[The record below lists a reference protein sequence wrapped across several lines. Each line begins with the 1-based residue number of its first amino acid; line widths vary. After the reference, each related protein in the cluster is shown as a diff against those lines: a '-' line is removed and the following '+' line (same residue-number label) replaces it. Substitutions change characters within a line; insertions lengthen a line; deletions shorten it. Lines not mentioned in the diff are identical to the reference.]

1 MTLLWWMQKPSPL
14 LLLVLVS
21 SSFWTMLRA
30 SLEMPC
36 LLFFV
41 LSLCY
46 SFFSFCSVCVCLF
59 LWFPLCFLLCFAS
72 LFLWFALFVPPCL
85 CDCVSGSLSLRSLSL
100 SRASLVFLSV
110 RFFLVRV
117 LFPLAVNQRDRGQ
130 ETWSGFGAIS
140 SCKWSREQSWSCR
153 TVNRSGN
160 EIVGRRRGPVLVP
173 FLPVASV
180 SWGRWW
186 TVETAVVLLKW
197 LSSIYPLNFW
207 YLTIGSLISLI
218 KQFQVQLSPQTS
230 NSSNFWP
237 N

>member
-1 MTLLWWMQKPSPL
+1 MNAKAFSSVTARLGLFVLLNNAESFTWDALSPVLRLVSVLFVL
-14 LLLVLVS
+14 LFLFCLCLLVPLVS
-21 SSFWTMLRA
+21 SLFSFVFCFPVSVVRL
-30 SLEMPC
+30 SI
-36 LLFFV
+36 
-41 LSLCY
+41 SLC
-46 SFFSFCSVCVCLF
+46 SFFSCSC
-59 LWFPLCFLLCFAS
+59 
-72 LFLWFALFVPPCL
+72 
-85 CDCVSGSLSLRSLSL
+85 
-100 SRASLVFLSV
+100 
-110 RFFLVRV
+110 
-117 LFPLAVNQRDRGQ
+117 LFPLAVNQQDRGQ

-140 SCKWSREQSWSCR
+140 SCKWSREQSCSCR

>member
-1 MTLLWWMQKPSPL
+1 MNAKAFSSVTARLGLFVLLNNAESFTWDALSPVLRLVSVLFVL
-14 LLLVLVS
+14 LFLFCLCLLVPLVS
-21 SSFWTMLRA
+21 SLFSFVFCFPVSVVRPVCS
-30 SLEMPC
+30 SLSVWLCLWFSLYLSIYLSIPC
-36 LLFFV
+36 FSGF
-41 LSLCY
+41 SLC
-46 SFFSFCSVCVCLF
+46 SFFSCSC
-59 LWFPLCFLLCFAS
+59 
-72 LFLWFALFVPPCL
+72 
-85 CDCVSGSLSLRSLSL
+85 
-100 SRASLVFLSV
+100 
-110 RFFLVRV
+110 

-140 SCKWSREQSWSCR
+140 SCKWSREQSCSCR

-197 LSSIYPLNFW
+197 LSSIYPLNFL